1 MKRDEREAGP
11 QVVVP
16 RADSCQKHAKRRG
29 RTMENHGSAF
39 GFCGTEPGT
48 PGTAPVPCPARPPTF
63 PNLAAMSSSRT
74 SRIFALL
81 MLGSV
86 MSGVFAPG
94 AVALTRE
101 DIRAASERSDL
112 ASDVRDFFTKVLE
125 DAMVRAAL
133 VGPVS
138 AGAAPT
144 LRRPGMDHPDVVV
157 SPGTFESVHGPTAT
171 AAVKGYLPDGAAS
184 AFPSHRT
191 GPLHPRA
198 P

>member
-1 MKRDEREAGP
+1 
-11 QVVVP
+11 
-16 RADSCQKHAKRRG
+16 
-29 RTMENHGSAF
+29 
-39 GFCGTEPGT
+39 
-48 PGTAPVPCPARPPTF
+48 
-63 PNLAAMSSSRT
+63 MSPSRT
-74 SRIFALL
+74 SRLFALL

-86 MSGVFAPG
+86 VSGVFAPG

-112 ASDVRDFFTKVLE
+112 SSDVRDFFTKALE

-144 LRRPGMDHPDVVV
+144 LRRPGLDHPDFVLAQGTMEATFRVPV
-157 SPGTFESVHGPTAT
+157 ISFGTAFQPG
-171 AAVKGYLPDGAAS
+171 PDPS
-184 AFPSHRT
+184 AYPSQRS